1 MKRILLLLLAAAMLF
16 VLCACDNA
24 PDTNEPATA
33 PTTQTQP
40 DPTKPT
46 EPAVTIDPTGIYRIT
61 GLSTE
66 GPDDYHEIDYGEL
79 CVYED
84 HTGDIF
90 FDDYYHDFTWV
101 MEGSQFIAT
110 TADELNI
117 TIQGVLKDG
126 VMELVYEE
134 NVYLRFQLKSP
145 AELEQ
150 ETLDNL
156 RNCMVGTVE
165 QMAVAYL
172 GWYEGD
178 EDLDVW
184 LSRTC
189 PNMLEQY
196 PFIGSIPQERIVGDR
211 GEVYILVPREADAQ
225 VDIHLLAEDNG
236 EVTDTLYESGNSE
249 PVLLMCNYSGAYPNA
264 RVTIAGG
271 SLTFY
276 PQLGDMG
283 SVVIPTNDSLEKLM
297 FDFSDYFEVT
307 QDYYLGMLAN
317 GWRLTD
323 EEYLTSTCWNY
334 FEDTP
339 EDRCW
344 VLNIDGDTVQLDLLV
359 DGARVEAQHCEGTW
373 SLNYSDNDGLTYLF
387 LNMLRG
393 DGETVAGEYVVL
405 QCHYDT
411 GILLGSQD
419 GQAQLPVPCEEEAT
433 FWWGSVG

>member
-1 MKRILLLLLAAAMLF
+1 MDRYITKSTIEEFCMLL
-16 VLCACDNA
+16 
-24 PDTNEPATA
+24 
-33 PTTQTQP
+33 Q
-40 DPTKPT
+40 
-46 EPAVTIDPTGIYRIT
+46 
-61 GLSTE
+61 
-66 GPDDYHEIDYGEL
+66 
-79 CVYED
+79 
-84 HTGDIF
+84 
-90 FDDYYHDFTWV
+90 
-101 MEGSQFIAT
+101 
-110 TADELNI
+110 
-117 TIQGVLKDG
+117 
-126 VMELVYEE
+126 YEE
-134 NVYLRFQLKSP
+134 KSEATIRKYRHDLLVFLRFVGTQQVTKEIVISYKQFLMEQYLPTSVNSMLAVINRYFTEYGWYDCVVKSIK
-145 AELEQ
+145 
-150 ETLDNL
+150 
-156 RNCMVGTVE
+156 VGTVD

-172 GWYEGD
+172 GWCEGD

-196 PFIGSIPQERIVGDR
+196 PFITSIPQDRIVGDR

-236 EVTDTLYESGNSE
+236 EVTDTLYESETSE

-283 SVVIPTNDSLEKLM
+283 SVVIPINDSLEKLM
-297 FDFSDYFEVT
+297 FDFSDYLEMT
-307 QDYYLGMLAN
+307 QDYYQGMLAN

-334 FEDTP
+334 SEDTP
-339 EDRCW
+339 EDCRW

-411 GILLGSQD
+411 GILLGSHD
-419 GQAQLPVPCEEEAT
+419 GQSQLPVPCEEEAT